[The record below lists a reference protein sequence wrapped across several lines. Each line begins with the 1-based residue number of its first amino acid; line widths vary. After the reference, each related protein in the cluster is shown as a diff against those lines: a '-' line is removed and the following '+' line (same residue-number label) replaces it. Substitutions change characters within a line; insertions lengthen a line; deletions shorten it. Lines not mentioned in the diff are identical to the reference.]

1 MKRLKKIITIV
12 LTLVLT
18 FQVAS
23 PIGVLAL
30 EQEQSVDISSNIK
43 DGSKNV
49 DFNYEFSLSDTFDLI
64 YNNEKVDDYIKA
76 YINNKIGMNY
86 IVEVNKEE
94 STYTITKDEQEIYS
108 GTFSYSLY
116 QKLEITRNNE
126 NKLEDIKNYIVE
138 NTNFKDNIEITEKD
152 NTHYEIKINGIPSTF
167 EINFL
172 GEVISEE
179 TPTEEIETPQEETE
193 QEEEKVEEKN
203 SKIATNASQTIE
215 YQTHVQ
221 TYGWQDAVVDGK
233 TSGTTGESKRLE
245 SIKIKLNNQNYPGD
259 IEYKTHVQTYGWL
272 DWVKNG
278 EESGTTG
285 EAKRLEAIQIRLTG
299 EMANHYDIYYRVH
312 AQSFGWLDWAKN
324 GEKSG
329 TAGYSYRLEAIEIV
343 LVEKDG
349 PAPGSTTRPYV
360 QKYIRYQT
368 HVQDVGWQ
376 GIVYDGALS
385 GTTGQ
390 GKRLESIKISLE
402 NQEYTGDIEYQTHI
416 QSIGWENTW
425 HKNGAESGTTGQGK
439 RLEAIRIRLTGE
451 MAQHYDIYYRVH
463 AQSFG
468 WLDWAKNGEN
478 AGTAGYSYRLEAIE
492 IVLVKKSETAPGT
505 TTRPFVQK
513 YIGYETHVEGIGW
526 QSTVYDGALSGTT
539 NQSKIIESIKI
550 NLQNPEYTGN
560 VEYRSYIEGTGW
572 ENIWHKNGVE
582 SGTTGQG
589 KRLEAIQIQLT
600 EEMKNHYDIYYR
612 VYAQKFGWL
621 DWAKNGE
628 KAGTEGFGYRLE
640 AIEIMLVEKDG
651 TPPGSTERPFVLNE
665 ISYQAHNANVGWQ
678 SAVYNGSVAGTIG
691 KNLEAFVINDTQSSY
706 QGDITYASYIN
717 NQGWQEE
724 VTSGETSGATGQGLI
739 IEAIK
744 INLTGELSSHYDIYY
759 SVYVSNIG
767 WLDWAKN
774 GEITGNVGY
783 GNAIQALKIQLVE
796 KNAEAPGNT
805 ENIYSEEELKV
816 SYSSYIEDS
825 GWQGEV
831 SNGALSG
838 TTGESKKIE
847 SIKVSVNKKTITG
860 SVEYSTHV
868 SGSGWQSY
876 SSDGTASGKIG
887 GRIEAI
893 KIKLT
898 GELAKVYDIYYR
910 VHVAQ
915 VGWMTWTSNDS
926 PAGTTGGGKRIEA
939 IEIQLVKK
947 EDPAPENIDNDVDS
961 SYLEARWETREDGNK
976 YYYDV
981 KGNLVTGGG
990 YVIGDFTYY
999 FGPTGIYLGTEN
1011 LKVIDVSAHQGI
1023 IEWDKVSASGIYGVI
1038 LRIAAGCET
1047 EDVQLARN
1055 IAEVKKYNIPYGIYI
1070 YSYAENYNEGVL
1082 YAQFTKDVINRYSM
1096 NPTLGIYLDL
1106 ERNGITENMGPTE
1119 YTQVVKGFMSVLP
1132 NANVYTYR
1140 SYADNELNTEY
1151 IRSYISWIAEYNP
1164 TCAYTGSYKMW
1175 QYTSTATLQGISG
1188 YVDMS
1193 ILYTTK

>member
-1 MKRLKKIITIV
+1 MKRLKKVIAIV

-18 FQVAS
+18 LQIAE

-30 EQEQSVDISSNIK
+30 EEKNTLDISSEIK
-43 DGSKNV
+43 DGSENV
-49 DFNYEFSLSDTFDLI
+49 DFTYEFSLSDTFDLI
-64 YNNEKVDDYIKA
+64 YNNEKIEDYIKA
-76 YINNKIGMNY
+76 YINNKIGTDY

-126 NKLEDIKNYIVE
+126 DKLEDIKNYIIE

-152 NTHYEIKINGIPSTF
+152 STHYDIKINEITSTF

-172 GEVISEE
+172 GEVIPEE
-179 TPTEEIETPQEETE
+179 KEEIEIIEEAPTEEKDS
-193 QEEEKVEEKN
+193 KV
-203 SKIATNASQTIE
+203 ATNASQSLE

-221 TYGWQDAVVDGK
+221 TYGWQTSVTDGK
-233 TSGTTGESKRLE
+233 TSGTIGEAKRLE
-245 SIKIKLNNQNYPGD
+245 SIKIKLNNQNYPGN

-324 GEKSG
+324 GEKAG
-329 TAGYSYRLEAIEIV
+329 TAGYAYRLEAIEIV

-349 PAPGSTTRPYV
+349 PSPGSTTRPYI
-360 QKYIRYQT
+360 QKYIGYET
-368 HVQDVGWQ
+368 HVQDMGWQ
-376 GIVYDGALS
+376 STVYDGATS
-385 GTTGQ
+385 GTIGEA
-390 GKRLESIKISLE
+390 KRLESIRINLQ
-402 NQEYTGDIEYQTHI
+402 NQEYSGNVEYKTHVQTY
-416 QSIGWENTW
+416 GWLDW
-425 HKNGAESGTTGQGK
+425 VQKGAPSGTIGESK
-439 RLEAIRIRLTGE
+439 RLEAIQIRLTGE
-451 MAQHYDIYYRVH
+451 MANHYDIYYRVH
-463 AQSFG
+463 AQKFG
-468 WLDWAKNGEN
+468 WLDWAKNGEK
-478 AGTAGYSYRLEAIE
+478 AGTAGYAYRLEAIE
-492 IVLVKKSETAPGT
+492 IVLVKKGDSAPGA

-513 YIGYETHVEGIGW
+513 YIGYETRIQGSGW
-526 QSTVYDGALSGTT
+526 QSTAYDGATSGTI
-539 NQSKIIESIKI
+539 NESKSIESIRI
-550 NLQNPEYTGN
+550 NLQNQEYAGN
-560 VEYRSYIEGTGW
+560 VEYKSYVEGKGW
-572 ENIWHKNGVE
+572 ETLWSQNGQI
-582 SGTTGQG
+582 SGSANEA
-589 KRLEAIQIQLT
+589 KLLEAIQIRLT
-600 EEMKNHYDIYYR
+600 GEMANHYDIYYR
-612 VYAQKFGWL
+612 TYTQKNGWL

-640 AIEIMLVEKDG
+640 AIEIMLVEKNA

-665 ISYQAHNANVGWQ
+665 ISYQAHSASIGWQ
-678 SAVYNGSVAGTIG
+678 SVVYNGSVAGTIG
-691 KNLEAFVINDTQSSY
+691 KNLEAFIINDTQSTY
-706 QGDITYASYIN
+706 TGDITYASYIN

-724 VTSGETSGATGQGLI
+724 VTSGKTSGGTGQNLI

-744 INLTGELSSHYDIYY
+744 INLTGELANHYDIYY

-774 GEITGNVGY
+774 GAITGNIGY

-816 SYSSYIEDS
+816 NYSSYVEGS
-825 GWQGEV
+825 GWQEEVTSGEI
-831 SNGALSG
+831 SG
-838 TTGESKKIE
+838 TTGQSKKME
-847 SIKVSVNKKTITG
+847 SIKISVNKKIITG
-860 SVEYSTHV
+860 SIEYSTHI
-868 SGSGWQSY
+868 SGAGWQNY
-876 SSDGTASGKIG
+876 SSDGSASGRIG

-898 GELAKVYDIYYR
+898 GKLAEEYDVYYR
-910 VHVAQ
+910 VHVAD
-915 VGWMTWTSNDS
+915 VGWMTWASNDA

-939 IEIQLVKK
+939 IAIQLVKK
-947 EDPAPENIDNDVDS
+947 GDPAPENIGNSVGS

-981 KGNLVTGGG
+981 KGNLVTGGA

-1023 IEWDKVSASGIYGVI
+1023 IEWDKVAASGIYGVI

-1055 IAEVKKYNIPYGIYI
+1055 IAEVKKYNILYGIYI

-1106 ERNGITENMGPTE
+1106 ERNGITEHMGPAE